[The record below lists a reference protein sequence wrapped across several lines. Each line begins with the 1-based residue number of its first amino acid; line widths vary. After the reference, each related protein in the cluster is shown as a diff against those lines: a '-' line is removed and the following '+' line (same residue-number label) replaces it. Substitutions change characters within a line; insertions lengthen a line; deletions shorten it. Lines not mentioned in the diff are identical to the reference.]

1 MEADENTTTVVSLT
15 PSRTTEKQAELLRK
29 QFGDITL
36 VDHGFI
42 LPQTPK
48 RAIAEL
54 KEKINL
60 HDPDVVIVEVG
71 AGNVCS
77 AKALVLAE
85 ILTHPELENLTFL
98 DEKRSGGD
106 PCVFERYEVIG

>member
-1 MEADENTTTVVSLT
+1 MEAAGNTTTIVSLT
-15 PSRTTEKQAELLRK
+15 PSRTTERQAELLQK

-36 VDHGFI
+36 VDHGFV

-48 RAIAEL
+48 RVIAEL
-54 KEKINL
+54 KEKVSL
-60 HDPDVVIVEVG
+60 YDPDIVIVEAG
-71 AGNVCS
+71 AGNVGS

-85 ILTHPELENLTFL
+85 ILTHPEFENLTFL

-106 PCVFERYEVIG
+106 PGEFERYEVIG

>member
-1 MEADENTTTVVSLT
+1 VVSLT
-15 PSRTTEKQAELLRK
+15 PFRTTEKQAELLQK
-29 QFGDITL
+29 QFGDVTL

-54 KEKINL
+54 KEKISL
-60 HDPDVVIVEVG
+60 YDPDIVILKVG
-71 AGNVCS
+71 AGNVGS

-85 ILTHPELENLTFL
+85 ILTYPEFENLTFL
-98 DEKRSGGD
+98 DEKRSGGN
-106 PCVFERYEVIG
+106 PGGFERYQAIE